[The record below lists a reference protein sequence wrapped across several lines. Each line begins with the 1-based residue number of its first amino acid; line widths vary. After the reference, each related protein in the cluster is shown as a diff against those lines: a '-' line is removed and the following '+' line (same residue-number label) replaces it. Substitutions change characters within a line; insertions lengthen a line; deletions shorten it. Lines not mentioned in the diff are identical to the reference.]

1 MNRLAG
7 KTGVITGGASG
18 IGEATAFLFAKEG
31 CSVIIADI
39 DTENGS
45 RVCKSIIEQ
54 GGICRFVEHDVV
66 NEDSWKALIAET
78 VRVYNKLDIL
88 VNNAGIGFAKS
99 IVDMSYAEWQ
109 NVMKI
114 NLDSVFLG
122 LKYSLGAIRKGGRGG
137 SIVNVSS
144 ASGIV
149 ASPGASAYCA
159 SKAGIRLLTK
169 SAALESAAAGDGIR
183 INSVHPGA
191 VDTPIWQKSNWWND
205 FSKSHGGDENAKEL
219 MATNVPLKRMAKA
232 QEIAQGILYL
242 ASDDSQYVTG
252 AELVIDGGFSVQ

>member
-1 MNRLAG
+1 MGRIEG
-7 KTGVITGGASG
+7 RVCIVTGGASG
-18 IGEATAFLFAKEG
+18 IGEATAVLFAKEG

-39 DTENGS
+39 DNENGN
-45 RVCKSIIEQ
+45 RVCNSIAEQ
-54 GGICRFVEHDVV
+54 GGKSKFIRHDVV
-66 NEDSWKALIAET
+66 SEDSWKTLIAET
-78 VRVYNKLDIL
+78 IQVYSRLDIL

-122 LKYSLGAIRKGGRGG
+122 LKYSLGAIRRGGRGG

-149 ASPGASAYCA
+149 ASPGASAYCT

-191 VDTPIWQKSNWWND
+191 VDTPIWQRSNWWNE
-205 FSKSHGGDENAKEL
+205 FSKSHGGDENAKEF
-219 MATNVPLKRMAKA
+219 MAKNVPLKRMAKA

-252 AELVIDGGFSVQ
+252 AELVIDGGFSIQ

>member
-1 MNRLAG
+1 MG
-7 KTGVITGGASG
+7 KIEGKVCIVTGGASG
-18 IGEATAFLFAKEG
+18 IGEATSILFAQEG

-39 DTENGS
+39 DNENGN
-45 RVCKSIIEQ
+45 RVCNSIAEQ
-54 GGICRFVEHDVV
+54 RGISKFISHDAVR
-66 NEDSWKALIAET
+66 EDSWIAMIDET
-78 VRVYNKLDIL
+78 LYLYNRLDIL
-88 VNNAGIGFAKS
+88 VNNAGIGYARS
-99 IVDMSYAEWQ
+99 IADMSYAEWQ

-205 FSKSHGGDENAKEL
+205 FSKSHGGDESAKEF
-219 MATNVPLKRMAKA
+219 MARNVPLKRMAKPR
-232 QEIAQGILYL
+232 EIAQGILYL

-252 AELVIDGGFSVQ
+252 AELVIDGGFSIQ